1 MAQTRNAA
9 DPLSFMSLIPLLLSP
24 VNRPAT
30 LRTRE
35 IEKDES
41 APPPPNRGVM
51 RPFVEARCGV
61 PSTRPH
67 GVALVLIYPCGK
79 AQNRPPFPS
88 RFIVLGSVLAVKGT
102 LRRFA
107 PWTAPGRSERRAAYE
122 GKGGAGRGARGRV
135 ASPLAHDKGY
145 YHSYLGAKRRK
156 PAFGHTRRLSRGRGA
171 LSPAGP

>member
-41 APPPPNRGVM
+41 APPPNRGVM

-79 AQNRPPFPS
+79 ARNRPPFPS

-107 PWTAPGRSERRAAYE
+107 PWPARTDPKDALLTR
-122 GKGGAGRGARGRV
+122 GKGGSAPWGAE
-135 ASPLAHDKGY
+135 AESLIQAHDKGY
-145 YHSYLGAKRRK
+145 YHSCLGRTRRK
-156 PAFGHTRRLSRGRGA
+156 EPFGHTSHLSRSRGA

>member
-41 APPPPNRGVM
+41 DPPQNRGVM

-67 GVALVLIYPCGK
+67 GVALVIIYPCGK
-79 AQNRPPFPS
+79 ARNSPPFPS
-88 RFIVLGSVLAVKGT
+88 RFIVSDRSSPSRV
-102 LRRFA
+102 RFA
-107 PWTAPGRSERRAAYE
+107 ASRPGRLRADPKDALLTR
-122 GKGGAGRGARGRV
+122 GKGGRAVGRGGRV
-135 ASPLAHDKGY
+135 ASPLVHDKGY
-145 YHSYLGAKRRK
+145 YHSYCGANAERE
-156 PAFGHTRRLSRGRGA
+156 PFGHTSHLSRGRGA